1 MSQQEA
7 SIQNQTTELSIV
19 SYQNWIVILMEL
31 GRIYFLYF
39 YIFFLHENCT
49 GIQMI
54 SLLSSDNV
62 M

>member
-19 SYQNWIVILMEL
+19 SEQNWIVILMEL
-31 GRIYFLYF
+31 GRFYFFIFLYF
-39 YIFFLHENCT
+39 LQENCT

-54 SLLSSDNV
+54 PLLSFDSV